1 MKINFQETLRFVLNN
16 AFKNDDPELTQ
27 ELGELYRECPTLFG
41 KVLSRTDQD
50 EKDLAEDDE
59 TLELNQPLFPAAINR
74 IASKDV
80 SKDPHPANGGS
91 PLPFRAAKEG
101 TPTFRKLIRLAY
113 EHDYDK
119 ERHYPSA
126 FEDRLIQYSAKFGF
140 TDRYVLP
147 VHSVHS
153 RFPRHSPLEQ
163 VFSPWTENWVIP
175 MLGRHRGPD
184 VRHFEEKSR

>member
-1 MKINFQETLRFVLNN
+1 
-16 AFKNDDPELTQ
+16 
-27 ELGELYRECPTLFG
+27 
-41 KVLSRTDQD
+41 
-50 EKDLAEDDE
+50 
-59 TLELNQPLFPAAINR
+59 LFPAAINR